1 MANVTLNWVAPLES
15 VGGVAATY
23 TVYRVNGSQT
33 TGSTIAHADNT
44 TADVDAPTVT
54 YVDSS
59 GVAGTTYSYVV
70 TARNVV
76 GESDPSNVVEVV
88 IPS

>member
-23 TVYRVNGSQT
+23 TVYRVTGSQT
-33 TGSTIAHADNT
+33 TGSTIVNASNVVN
-44 TADVDAPTVT
+44 DVDAPTVT

-59 GVAGTTYSYVV
+59 GEAGATYSYVV

-76 GESDPSNVVEVV
+76 GESDPSNVVQVV

>member
-1 MANVTLNWVAPLES
+1 MANVTLNWVAPSES

-23 TVYRVNGSQT
+23 TVYRVTGGQND
-33 TGSTIAHADNT
+33 GSTIAHASNVE
-44 TADVDAPTVT
+44 ADVEAPLVT

-59 GVAGTTYSYVV
+59 GAAGATYSYVV
-70 TARNVV
+70 TARNIV